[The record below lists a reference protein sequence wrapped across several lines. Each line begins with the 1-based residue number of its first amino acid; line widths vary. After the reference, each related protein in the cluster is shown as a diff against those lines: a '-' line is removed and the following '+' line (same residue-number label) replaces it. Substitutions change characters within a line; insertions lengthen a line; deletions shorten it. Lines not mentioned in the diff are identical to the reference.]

1 MRVVE
6 TKLRVYKEYE
16 KLFRSK
22 TLHLQHEYED
32 FDEIAK
38 KSAYAKVSFFQK
50 NIPSLVEC
58 ISSTELAEIVSK
70 AAEPFLWSQLKIRE
84 ICCNELIRDGDI
96 VGTASSSSYTCRS
109 FLTVKR
115 IKRMLVT
122 KTLRILFESFG
133 FEIWKKIMS
142 HIKSVLE
149 TKYLYISK
157 DQRQHYIEIPDTL
170 VETISVKTT
179 CFLISICDPILF
191 DAGSVLGTFV
201 YTVDVNSIA
210 WRGKVAKE
218 IYRTISEHH
227 KDIVKK
233 TLILVQNM
241 CKRTTEDLKNFD
253 RSLEKW
259 KEKIKCMDIIERK
272 YGNKVKL
279 CNFDRKLRRR
289 RISESELGD
298 TSRKYYEYWFM
309 QLSFHLNSN

>member
-1 MRVVE
+1 MKVIIVHSKSLRVVE

-50 NIPSLVEC
+50 NIPSLVEG

-70 AAEPFLWSQLKIRE
+70 AAEPFSWSQLKIRE
-84 ICCNELIRDGDI
+84 ICCNELIKDGDI

-115 IKRMLVT
+115 IKRTLVT

-133 FEIWKKIMS
+133 LEIWKKIMS
-142 HIKSVLE
+142 HIKSVFE

-157 DQRQHYIEIPDTL
+157 DQRQHYIEISDTL
-170 VETISVKTT
+170 VETISVETT
-179 CFLISICDPILF
+179 FFLISICDPILF
-191 DAGSVLGTFV
+191 DAGTFV
-201 YTVDVNSIA
+201 FTVDVNSIA
-210 WRGKVAKE
+210 WRGNVAE
-218 IYRTISEHH
+218 DIYRTISKHH

-233 TLILVQNM
+233 ALILVENI
-241 CKRTTEDLKNFD
+241 CKRTTEDLKNLD

-259 KEKIKCMDIIERK
+259 KERIKCMDIIERK

-279 CNFDRKLRRR
+279 
-289 RISESELGD
+289 
-298 TSRKYYEYWFM
+298 
-309 QLSFHLNSN
+309 